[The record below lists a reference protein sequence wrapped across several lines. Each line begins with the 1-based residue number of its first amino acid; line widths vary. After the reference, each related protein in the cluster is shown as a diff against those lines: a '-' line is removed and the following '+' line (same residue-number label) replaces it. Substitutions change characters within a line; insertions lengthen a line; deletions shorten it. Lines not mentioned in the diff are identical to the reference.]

1 MLQDSYPEAVIS
13 SLPRQLLHIKAC
25 IYIQYFDAALDIPA
39 LSICRG

>member
-25 IYIQYFDAALDIPA
+25 IYMGLPLLWWLKA
-39 LSICRG
+39 